1 MKKTKRKNT
10 GPEGGERDESATSNA
25 AVASQSDAVDESPAT
40 DGEFAPDTIEGLRQQ
55 VEKLSDNLL
64 RAKADFQNLQR
75 RGAVERADAIRFAN
89 AELMKS
95 LLGVIDD
102 FDRSL
107 AATQSSDNLSAV
119 VDGVRLVHENF
130 LQALRAQGLEVIESL
145 HQPFDPSVHEALLQ
159 QPSTEHPPGTVIEQ
173 VAAGYRL
180 RDRVLRPAKVIVSA
194 AEAPK
199 PSQPSDE
206 LES

>member
-1 MKKTKRKNT
+1 MSE
-10 GPEGGERDESATSNA
+10 PVASNA
-25 AVASQSDAVDESPAT
+25 SVTAQAEAVAESPLS
-40 DGEFAPDTIEGLRQQ
+40 DGAPAPDTIDGLRQQ
-55 VEKLSDNLL
+55 VQKLSDSLL

-75 RGAVERADAIRFAN
+75 RGTIERADAIRFAN

-107 AATQSSDNLSAV
+107 AASRASDNLDAV

-130 LQALRAQGLEVIESL
+130 LQALRTQGLEVIEAL
-145 HQPFDPSVHEALLQ
+145 HQPFDPSVHEALMQ
-159 QPSTEHPPGTVIEQ
+159 QPSQEHPPGTVIEQ

-180 RDRVLRPAKVIVSA
+180 RDRVLRPAKVIVSGA
-194 AEAPK
+194 AASAPPPK
-199 PSQPSDE
+199 EDE
-206 LES
+206 SAS